1 MAKLYL
7 LDIHP
12 YETGRWREL
21 LPALSPDRQQK
32 ALSCRF
38 EPDQARAA
46 GAGWLLQ
53 YALSEAGIP
62 AQEQHLA
69 KTELGKPYLPDYPS
83 LRFSLSHSGSWV
95 VCAVSTQPVG
105 VDVEMPR
112 CTMAIGKRFFQP
124 CELQGLEQLPELQ
137 RQVQLNRLW
146 TAKEAFVKALG
157 GGLTIPL
164 NSFTVHLQ
172 EQEAILEQNL
182 SPLPYRLHEYGD
194 AQFRICLCT
203 TEDRPE
209 LIWVQP

>member
-7 LDIHP
+7 LDIYP

-21 LPALSPDRQQK
+21 LPALSTERQQK

-62 AQEQHLA
+62 VQKQQILRAD
-69 KTELGKPYLPDYPS
+69 KGKPYLVHHPEVH
-83 LRFSLSHSGSWV
+83 FSLSHSSRWV
-95 VCAVSTQPVG
+95 VCAISKDPVG
-105 VDVEMPR
+105 VDVELPR
-112 CTMAIGKRFFQP
+112 CTMDVGLRFFRP
-124 CELQGLEQLPELQ
+124 DEMSGLEQLPFVEQ
-137 RQVQLNRLW
+137 RDQLNRLW

-164 NSFTVHLQ
+164 SSFTVQLQ
-172 EQEAILEQNL
+172 EQEAILEQSL
-182 SPLPYRLHEYGD
+182 SPLPYRLHEYKPD
-194 AQFRICLCT
+194 ASRICLCT

-209 LIWVQP
+209 LLFVQP